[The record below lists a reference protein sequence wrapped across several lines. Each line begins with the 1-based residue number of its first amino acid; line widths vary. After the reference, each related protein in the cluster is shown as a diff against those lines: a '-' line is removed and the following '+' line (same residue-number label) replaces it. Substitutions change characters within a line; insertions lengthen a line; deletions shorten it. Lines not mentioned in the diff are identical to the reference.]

1 MPPASFPTS
10 AEAVSGT
17 PLPLILESLV
27 THSLLK
33 LMNRLHHSLIA
44 LLVALTTWS
53 ATAQTTTYRVEDVPN
68 VQLIDYT
75 RFVSDPNDSI
85 DQADEAVLN
94 QRIGYLRDSLD
105 VEIAVVVLPAID
117 GDTYGSAREF
127 ANELFNTW
135 GIGKKETDRGLLI
148 LLITNEDNR
157 EITFEVGYGLEGE
170 LTDGLCKLIQK
181 RRMIPPMKEGRYGE
195 GLLAGVEEVRKVL
208 TKDSTLEAEK
218 KRKTRNRILIW
229 WLVGLF
235 YYGFYLYEERKKAQY
250 SVHIAT
256 MDRANRKAN
265 SLALGMGIF
274 FFQIPAMLIYF
285 LVKWIFRRQFVAE
298 CYCPECGAMG
308 RFKRVKKD
316 QVREE
321 TLVKVYS
328 VWCRNCHHT
337 AVLDIRRRQKPAL
350 CPECRSIGTLDL
362 DTVKE
367 MQLIT
372 LDVYH
377 FACRNCG
384 HIVEEKLPARVKEK
398 HTSSDSGYYLGGSS
412 DGDSDSGGSWGGGSS
427 GGGGA
432 SSSF

>member
-1 MPPASFPTS
+1 
-10 AEAVSGT
+10 
-17 PLPLILESLV
+17 
-27 THSLLK
+27 
-33 LMNRLHHSLIA
+33 MNRLPLLLIA
-44 LLVALTTWS
+44 LLLGLSTLS
-53 ATAQTTTYRVEDVPN
+53 AAAAPEAYRVKDVPN
-68 VQLIDYT
+68 VQLTDRT
-75 RFVSDPNDSI
+75 RFVSDPADAI
-85 DQADEAVLN
+85 DAADEALLN

-117 GDTYGSAREF
+117 GDKYGSARAF

-135 GIGKKETDRGLLI
+135 GIGNRETNRGLLI

-157 EITFEVGYGLEGE
+157 EITFEVGYGLEGQ

-235 YYGFYLYEERKKAQY
+235 YYCFYLYEERKKAQY

-285 LVKWIFRRQFVAE
+285 LVKWIFRRQFVSQ

-328 VWCRNCHHT
+328 VWCRTCHHT
-337 AVLDIRRRQKPAL
+337 ALLDIRRRQKPAL

-398 HTSSDSGYYLGGSS
+398 HAPSDSSYYWGSSS
-412 DGDSDSGGSWGGGSS
+412 DGDSDSSSGGSWGGGSS

-432 SSSF
+432 SSRF

>member
-1 MPPASFPTS
+1 
-10 AEAVSGT
+10 
-17 PLPLILESLV
+17 
-27 THSLLK
+27 
-33 LMNRLHHSLIA
+33 MNRLHHSLIA

-75 RFVSDPNDSI
+75 RFVSDPNDAI
-85 DQADEAVLN
+85 DEADEAALN

-117 GDTYGSAREF
+117 GDKYGSAREF

-157 EITFEVGYGLEGE
+157 EITFEVGYGLEGQ

-218 KRKTRNRILIW
+218 RRKTWNRILIW

-235 YYGFYLYEERKKAQY
+235 YYCFYLYEERKKAQY

-398 HTSSDSGYYLGGSS
+398 HASSDSGYYLGGSS
-412 DGDSDSGGSWGGGSS
+412 DGDSDSRGSWGGGSS

-432 SSSF
+432 SSRF

>member
-1 MPPASFPTS
+1 
-10 AEAVSGT
+10 
-17 PLPLILESLV
+17 
-27 THSLLK
+27 
-33 LMNRLHHSLIA
+33 MNRLHHSLIA
-44 LLVALTTWS
+44 FLVALTTWS

-75 RFVSDPNDSI
+75 RFVSDPADAINE
-85 DQADEAVLN
+85 ADEAALN
-94 QRIGYLRDSLD
+94 QRIGHLRDSLD

-135 GIGKKETDRGLLI
+135 GIGKKETNRGLLI

-157 EITFEVGYGLEGE
+157 EITFEVGYGLEGQ

-229 WLVGLF
+229 WLVGLS

-250 SVHIAT
+250 SIHIAT

-265 SLALGMGIF
+265 SMALGMGIF

-298 CYCPECGAMG
+298 CYCPECGALG

-350 CPECRSIGTLDL
+350 CPECRSIGSFDL
-362 DTVKE
+362 DTVNE

-398 HTSSDSGYYLGGSS
+398 QAPPDSGYYWGGSS
-412 DGDSDSGGSWGGGSS
+412 DGDSDSSSGGSWGGGSS

-432 SSSF
+432 SSRF

>member
-1 MPPASFPTS
+1 
-10 AEAVSGT
+10 
-17 PLPLILESLV
+17 
-27 THSLLK
+27 
-33 LMNRLHHSLIA
+33 MNRLHHSLIA

-53 ATAQTTTYRVEDVPN
+53 ATAQTAYRVEDVPN

-85 DQADEAVLN
+85 DEADEAALN

-117 GDTYGSAREF
+117 GDKYGSAREF

-195 GLLAGVEEVRKVL
+195 GLLAGLEEVRKVL

-265 SLALGMGIF
+265 SMALGMGIF

-285 LVKWIFRRQFVAE
+285 LVKWIFRQQFVAE
-298 CYCPECGAMG
+298 CYCPKCGAMG

-398 HTSSDSGYYLGGSS
+398 QAPDSGYYLGGSS

-432 SSSF
+432 SSRF

>member
-1 MPPASFPTS
+1 
-10 AEAVSGT
+10 
-17 PLPLILESLV
+17 
-27 THSLLK
+27 
-33 LMNRLHHSLIA
+33 MNRLHHSLIA

-75 RFVSDPNDSI
+75 RFVSDPNDAI
-85 DQADEAVLN
+85 DEADEAALN

-218 KRKTRNRILIW
+218 RRKTWNRILIW

-235 YYGFYLYEERKKAQY
+235 YYCFYLYEERKKAQY

-398 HTSSDSGYYLGGSS
+398 HASSDSGYYLGGSS
-412 DGDSDSGGSWGGGSS
+412 DGDSDSRGSWGGGSS

-432 SSSF
+432 SSRF

>member
-1 MPPASFPTS
+1 
-10 AEAVSGT
+10 
-17 PLPLILESLV
+17 
-27 THSLLK
+27 
-33 LMNRLHHSLIA
+33 MNRLHHSLIA

-53 ATAQTTTYRVEDVPN
+53 ATAQTAYRVEDVPN

-75 RFVSDPNDSI
+75 RFVSDPNDAI
-85 DQADEAVLN
+85 DEADEAALN
-94 QRIGYLRDSLD
+94 QRIGHLRDSLD

-117 GDTYGSAREF
+117 GDKYGSAREF

-157 EITFEVGYGLEGE
+157 EVTFEVGYGLEGE

-235 YYGFYLYEERKKAQY
+235 YYCFYLYEERKKAQY

-285 LVKWIFRRQFVAE
+285 LVKWIFRRQFVSQ

-337 AVLDIRRRQKPAL
+337 AVLDIRRKQKPAL

-398 HTSSDSGYYLGGSS
+398 HASSDSGYYLGGNS

-432 SSSF
+432 SSRF

>member
-1 MPPASFPTS
+1 
-10 AEAVSGT
+10 
-17 PLPLILESLV
+17 
-27 THSLLK
+27 
-33 LMNRLHHSLIA
+33 MNRLPLLLIA
-44 LLVALTTWS
+44 LLLGLSTLS
-53 ATAQTTTYRVEDVPN
+53 AAAAPEAYRVKDVPN
-68 VQLIDYT
+68 VQLTDRT
-75 RFVSDPNDSI
+75 RFVSDPNDAI
-85 DQADEAVLN
+85 DEADEAALN
-94 QRIGYLRDSLD
+94 QRIGHLRDSLD

-135 GIGKKETDRGLLI
+135 GIGKKETNRGLLI

-157 EITFEVGYGLEGE
+157 EITFEVGYGLEGQ
-170 LTDGLCKLIQK
+170 LTDGLCKLIID
-181 RRMIPPMKEGRYGE
+181 RRMIPVMKDGSYGE

-235 YYGFYLYEERKKAQY
+235 YYCFYLYEERKKAQY
-250 SVHIAT
+250 SIHIAT

-265 SLALGMGIF
+265 SMALGMGIF
-274 FFQIPAMLIYF
+274 FFQIPAMLFYF
-285 LVKWIFRRQFVAE
+285 LVKWFFRRQFVSQ

-350 CPECRSIGTLDL
+350 CPECRSIETLDL

-398 HTSSDSGYYLGGSS
+398 HASSDSGYYLGGSS
-412 DGDSDSGGSWGGGSS
+412 DGDSDSSSGGSWGGGSS

-432 SSSF
+432 SSRF

>member
-1 MPPASFPTS
+1 
-10 AEAVSGT
+10 
-17 PLPLILESLV
+17 
-27 THSLLK
+27 
-33 LMNRLHHSLIA
+33 MNRLHHSLIA

-75 RFVSDPNDSI
+75 RFVSDPNDAI
-85 DQADEAVLN
+85 DEADEAALN

-157 EITFEVGYGLEGE
+157 EITFEVGYGLEGQ

-218 KRKTRNRILIW
+218 RRKTWNRILIW

-235 YYGFYLYEERKKAQY
+235 YYCFYLYEERKKAQY

-398 HTSSDSGYYLGGSS
+398 HASSDCGYYLGGSS
-412 DGDSDSGGSWGGGSS
+412 DGDSDSRGSWGGGSS

-432 SSSF
+432 SSRF

>member
-1 MPPASFPTS
+1 
-10 AEAVSGT
+10 
-17 PLPLILESLV
+17 
-27 THSLLK
+27 
-33 LMNRLHHSLIA
+33 MNRLHHSLIA

-53 ATAQTTTYRVEDVPN
+53 ATAQTTYRVEDVPN

-75 RFVSDPNDSI
+75 RFVSDPADAI
-85 DQADEAVLN
+85 DEADESALN

-105 VEIAVVVLPAID
+105 VEIAVVVLPTID
-117 GDTYGSAREF
+117 GDKYGSAREF

-170 LTDGLCKLIQK
+170 LTDGLCKLIID
-181 RRMIPPMKEGRYGE
+181 RRMIPVMKNGSYGE

-208 TKDSTLEAEK
+208 TKDLTLEAEK

-250 SVHIAT
+250 SIHIAT

-285 LVKWIFRRQFVAE
+285 LVKWIFRRQFVSQ

-328 VWCRNCHHT
+328 VWCRTCHHT
-337 AVLDIRRRQKPAL
+337 ALLDIRRRQKPAL

-398 HTSSDSGYYLGGSS
+398 HAPSDSSYYWGSSS
-412 DGDSDSGGSWGGGSS
+412 DGDSDSSSGGSWGGGSS

-432 SSSF
+432 SSRF

>member
-1 MPPASFPTS
+1 
-10 AEAVSGT
+10 
-17 PLPLILESLV
+17 
-27 THSLLK
+27 
-33 LMNRLHHSLIA
+33 MNRLHHSLIA

-53 ATAQTTTYRVEDVPN
+53 ATAQTAYRVEDVPN

-85 DQADEAVLN
+85 DEADEAALN

-117 GDTYGSAREF
+117 GDKYGSAREF

-218 KRKTRNRILIW
+218 KRKTRNQILIW

-250 SVHIAT
+250 SIHIAT

-265 SLALGMGIF
+265 SMALGMGIF

-337 AVLDIRRRQKPAL
+337 AVLDIRRRQKPSL

-398 HTSSDSGYYLGGSS
+398 HASSDSSYYLGGSS

>member
-1 MPPASFPTS
+1 
-10 AEAVSGT
+10 
-17 PLPLILESLV
+17 
-27 THSLLK
+27 
-33 LMNRLHHSLIA
+33 MNRLHHSLIA

-53 ATAQTTTYRVEDVPN
+53 ATAQTAYRVEDVPN

-75 RFVSDPNDSI
+75 RFVSDPNDAI
-85 DQADEAVLN
+85 DEADEAALN
-94 QRIGYLRDSLD
+94 QRIGHLRDSLD

-235 YYGFYLYEERKKAQY
+235 YYCFYLYEERKKAQY

-285 LVKWIFRRQFVAE
+285 LVKWIFRRQFVSQ

-328 VWCRNCHHT
+328 VWCRTCHHT
-337 AVLDIRRRQKPAL
+337 ALLDIRRRQKPAL

-398 HTSSDSGYYLGGSS
+398 HAPSDSSYYWGSSS
-412 DGDSDSGGSWGGGSS
+412 DGDSDSSSGGSWGGGSS

-432 SSSF
+432 SSRF

>member
-1 MPPASFPTS
+1 
-10 AEAVSGT
+10 
-17 PLPLILESLV
+17 
-27 THSLLK
+27 
-33 LMNRLHHSLIA
+33 MNRLHHSLIA

-53 ATAQTTTYRVEDVPN
+53 ATAQTTTYRVKDVPN
-68 VQLIDYT
+68 VQLTDRT
-75 RFVSDPNDSI
+75 RFVSDPNDAI
-85 DQADEAVLN
+85 NEADEAALN
-94 QRIGYLRDSLD
+94 QRIGHLRDSLD

-117 GDTYGSAREF
+117 GDKYGSAREF

-135 GIGKKETDRGLLI
+135 GIGNRETNRGLLI

-170 LTDGLCKLIQK
+170 LTDGLCKLIID
-181 RRMIPPMKEGRYGE
+181 RRMIPVMKNGSYGE

-250 SVHIAT
+250 SIHIAT

-285 LVKWIFRRQFVAE
+285 LLKWIFRRQFVAE

-337 AVLDIRRRQKPAL
+337 AVLGVRRKKQPNR
-350 CPECRSIGTLDL
+350 CPECGSIGSFDL
-362 DTVKE
+362 DTVNE

-398 HTSSDSGYYLGGSS
+398 HASSDSGYYLGGSS
-412 DGDSDSGGSWGGGSS
+412 DGDSDSSSGGSWGGGSS

-432 SSSF
+432 SSRF

>member
-1 MPPASFPTS
+1 MTARRLYQGFVVWI
-10 AEAVSGT
+10 VSWLSVG
-17 PLPLILESLV
+17 LS
-27 THSLLK
+27 
-33 LMNRLHHSLIA
+33 
-44 LLVALTTWS
+44 
-53 ATAQTTTYRVEDVPN
+53 AQTRDVYSVEDVPN
-68 VQLIDYT
+68 VQLIDST
-75 RFVSDPNDSI
+75 RFVSDPNDAI
-85 DQADEAVLN
+85 PDDDEAALN
-94 QRIGYLRDSLD
+94 RRLGQLRDSLS
-105 VEIAVVVLPAID
+105 VEIAIVVIPAYD
-117 GDTYGSAREF
+117 VEKYSSAREF

-135 GIGKKETDRGLLI
+135 GIGDKETNRGLLI
-148 LLITNEDNR
+148 QLVTRQDLR
-157 EITFEVGYGLEGE
+157 EITFETGYGLEGE
-170 LTDGLCKLIQK
+170 LPDGLCMLIQK

-195 GLLAGVEEVRKVL
+195 GLLAGLEEVRKVL

-218 KRKTRNRILIW
+218 RRKTWNRILIW

-398 HTSSDSGYYLGGSS
+398 HASSDSGYYLGGSS

>member
-1 MPPASFPTS
+1 
-10 AEAVSGT
+10 
-17 PLPLILESLV
+17 
-27 THSLLK
+27 
-33 LMNRLHHSLIA
+33 MNRLHHSLIA

-53 ATAQTTTYRVEDVPN
+53 ATAQTAYRVEDVPN

-85 DQADEAVLN
+85 DQADEAALN

-117 GDTYGSAREF
+117 GDKYGSAREF

-157 EITFEVGYGLEGE
+157 EITFEVGYGLEGQ

-235 YYGFYLYEERKKAQY
+235 YYCFYLYEERKKAQY

-285 LVKWIFRRQFVAE
+285 LVKWIFRRQFVSQ

-328 VWCRNCHHT
+328 VWCRTCHHT
-337 AVLDIRRRQKPAL
+337 ALLDIRRRQKPAL

-398 HTSSDSGYYLGGSS
+398 HAPSDSSYYWGSSS
-412 DGDSDSGGSWGGGSS
+412 DGDSDSSSGGSWGGGSS

-432 SSSF
+432 SSRF

>member
-1 MPPASFPTS
+1 
-10 AEAVSGT
+10 
-17 PLPLILESLV
+17 
-27 THSLLK
+27 
-33 LMNRLHHSLIA
+33 
-44 LLVALTTWS
+44 
-53 ATAQTTTYRVEDVPN
+53 
-68 VQLIDYT
+68 
-75 RFVSDPNDSI
+75 
-85 DQADEAVLN
+85 
-94 QRIGYLRDSLD
+94 
-105 VEIAVVVLPAID
+105 
-117 GDTYGSAREF
+117 
-127 ANELFNTW
+127 
-135 GIGKKETDRGLLI
+135 
-148 LLITNEDNR
+148 
-157 EITFEVGYGLEGE
+157 
-170 LTDGLCKLIQK
+170 
-181 RRMIPPMKEGRYGE
+181 
-195 GLLAGVEEVRKVL
+195 
-208 TKDSTLEAEK
+208 
-218 KRKTRNRILIW
+218 
-229 WLVGLF
+229 
-235 YYGFYLYEERKKAQY
+235 
-250 SVHIAT
+250 

-265 SLALGMGIF
+265 SMALGMGIF

-337 AVLDIRRRQKPAL
+337 AVLDIRRRQKPDL

-398 HTSSDSGYYLGGSS
+398 HASSDSGYYLGGSS

>member
-1 MPPASFPTS
+1 
-10 AEAVSGT
+10 
-17 PLPLILESLV
+17 
-27 THSLLK
+27 
-33 LMNRLHHSLIA
+33 MNRLHLLLIA

-75 RFVSDPNDSI
+75 HFVSDPNDAI
-85 DQADEAVLN
+85 DEADEAALN
-94 QRIGYLRDSLD
+94 QRIGHLRDSLD

-135 GIGKKETDRGLLI
+135 GIGKKETNRGLLI
-148 LLITNEDNR
+148 QLITNEDNR

-195 GLLAGVEEVRKVL
+195 GLLAGLEEVRKVL

-250 SVHIAT
+250 SIHIAT

-337 AVLDIRRRQKPAL
+337 AVLDIRRRQKPDL

-398 HTSSDSGYYLGGSS
+398 HASSDSGYYLGGSS

>member
-1 MPPASFPTS
+1 M
-10 AEAVSGT
+10 
-17 PLPLILESLV
+17 
-27 THSLLK
+27 
-33 LMNRLHHSLIA
+33 
-44 LLVALTTWS
+44 VALTTWS
-53 ATAQTTTYRVEDVPN
+53 ATAQTAYRVEDVPN

-85 DQADEAVLN
+85 DEADEAALN
-94 QRIGYLRDSLD
+94 QRIGYIRDSLD

-117 GDTYGSAREF
+117 GDKYGSAREF

-135 GIGKKETDRGLLI
+135 GIGNRETNRGLLI
-148 LLITNEDNR
+148 QLITNEDNR

-181 RRMIPPMKEGRYGE
+181 HRMIPLMKEGRYGE

-235 YYGFYLYEERKKAQY
+235 YYCFYLYEERKKAQY

-285 LVKWIFRRQFVAE
+285 LVKWIFRRQFVSE

-398 HTSSDSGYYLGGSS
+398 HASSDSGYYLGGSS

>member
-1 MPPASFPTS
+1 
-10 AEAVSGT
+10 
-17 PLPLILESLV
+17 
-27 THSLLK
+27 
-33 LMNRLHHSLIA
+33 MNRLPLLLIA
-44 LLVALTTWS
+44 LLLGLSTLS
-53 ATAQTTTYRVEDVPN
+53 AAAAPEAYRVKDVPN
-68 VQLIDYT
+68 VQLTDRT
-75 RFVSDPNDSI
+75 RFVSDPADAI
-85 DQADEAVLN
+85 DEADEAALN
-94 QRIGYLRDSLD
+94 RRIAALRDSLG

-117 GDTYGSAREF
+117 GDTYGSARAF

-135 GIGKKETDRGLLI
+135 GIGNRETNRGLLI

-181 RRMIPPMKEGRYGE
+181 HRMIPPMKEGRYGE

-250 SVHIAT
+250 SIHIAT

-285 LVKWIFRRQFVAE
+285 LVKWIFRRQFVSQ

-377 FACRNCG
+377 FACRSCG

-398 HTSSDSGYYLGGSS
+398 QAPPDSGYYLGGSS
-412 DGDSDSGGSWGGGSS
+412 DGDSDSSSGGSWGGGSS

-432 SSSF
+432 SSRF

>member
-1 MPPASFPTS
+1 
-10 AEAVSGT
+10 
-17 PLPLILESLV
+17 
-27 THSLLK
+27 
-33 LMNRLHHSLIA
+33 MNRLPLLLIA
-44 LLVALTTWS
+44 LLLGLSTLS
-53 ATAQTTTYRVEDVPN
+53 AAAAPEAYRVKDVPN
-68 VQLIDYT
+68 VQLTDRT
-75 RFVSDPNDSI
+75 RFVSDPADAINE
-85 DQADEAVLN
+85 ADEAALN
-94 QRIGYLRDSLD
+94 QRIGHLRDSLD

-117 GDTYGSAREF
+117 DDTYGSAREF

-135 GIGKKETDRGLLI
+135 GIGKKETNRGLLI
-148 LLITNEDNR
+148 QLITNKDNR
-157 EITFEVGYGLEGE
+157 EITFETGYGLEGE

-181 RRMIPPMKEGRYGE
+181 RRMIPLMKEGRYGE
-195 GLLAGVEEVRKVL
+195 GLLAEVEEVRKVL

-265 SLALGMGIF
+265 SMALGMGIF

-285 LVKWIFRRQFVAE
+285 LVKWIFRRQFVSE
-298 CYCPECGAMG
+298 CYCPKCGAMG

-398 HTSSDSGYYLGGSS
+398 HASSDSGYYLGGSS
-412 DGDSDSGGSWGGGSS
+412 DGDSDSSSGGSWGGGSS

-432 SSSF
+432 SSRF

>member
-1 MPPASFPTS
+1 
-10 AEAVSGT
+10 
-17 PLPLILESLV
+17 
-27 THSLLK
+27 
-33 LMNRLHHSLIA
+33 MNRLHHSLIA
-44 LLVALTTWS
+44 FLVALTTWS
-53 ATAQTTTYRVEDVPN
+53 ATAQTTYRVEDVPN

-85 DQADEAVLN
+85 DEADEAALN

-218 KRKTRNRILIW
+218 RRKTWNRILIW

>member
-1 MPPASFPTS
+1 
-10 AEAVSGT
+10 
-17 PLPLILESLV
+17 
-27 THSLLK
+27 
-33 LMNRLHHSLIA
+33 MNRLHHSLIA

-53 ATAQTTTYRVEDVPN
+53 ATAQTTYRVEDVPN

-75 RFVSDPNDSI
+75 RFVSDPNDAI
-85 DQADEAVLN
+85 DEADEAALN
-94 QRIGYLRDSLD
+94 QRIGHLRDSLD

-117 GDTYGSAREF
+117 GDTYGSARAF

-135 GIGKKETDRGLLI
+135 GIGKKETNRGLLI

-235 YYGFYLYEERKKAQY
+235 YYCFYLYEERKKAQY

-285 LVKWIFRRQFVAE
+285 LVKWIFRRQFVSQ

-328 VWCRNCHHT
+328 VWCRTCHHT
-337 AVLDIRRRQKPAL
+337 ALLDIRRRQKPAL

-398 HTSSDSGYYLGGSS
+398 HAPSDSSYYWGSSS
-412 DGDSDSGGSWGGGSS
+412 DGDSDSSSGGSWGGGSS

-432 SSSF
+432 SSRF

>member
-1 MPPASFPTS
+1 
-10 AEAVSGT
+10 
-17 PLPLILESLV
+17 
-27 THSLLK
+27 
-33 LMNRLHHSLIA
+33 MNRLHLLLIA
-44 LLVALTTWS
+44 LLLGLSTLCA
-53 ATAQTTTYRVEDVPN
+53 AAAPEAYRVKDVPN
-68 VQLIDYT
+68 VQLTDRT
-75 RFVSDPNDSI
+75 RFVSDPADSI
-85 DQADEAVLN
+85 DAADEAALN
-94 QRIGYLRDSLD
+94 QRIGHLRDSLD

-117 GDTYGSAREF
+117 GDKYGSAREF

-135 GIGKKETDRGLLI
+135 GIGKKETNRGLLI

-157 EITFEVGYGLEGE
+157 EITFEVGYGLEGQ

-235 YYGFYLYEERKKAQY
+235 YYCFYLYEERKKAQY

-350 CPECRSIGTLDL
+350 CPKCGSIGTLDL

-432 SSSF
+432 SSRF

>member
-1 MPPASFPTS
+1 
-10 AEAVSGT
+10 
-17 PLPLILESLV
+17 
-27 THSLLK
+27 
-33 LMNRLHHSLIA
+33 MNRLPLLLIA
-44 LLVALTTWS
+44 LLLGLSTLS
-53 ATAQTTTYRVEDVPN
+53 AAAAPEAYRVKDVPN
-68 VQLIDYT
+68 VQLTDRT
-75 RFVSDPNDSI
+75 RFVSDPNDAI
-85 DQADEAVLN
+85 DEADEAALN
-94 QRIGYLRDSLD
+94 QRIGHLRDSLG

-117 GDTYGSAREF
+117 GNTYGSARAF

-135 GIGKKETDRGLLI
+135 GIGKKETNRGLLI

-170 LTDGLCKLIQK
+170 LTDGLCKLIID
-181 RRMIPPMKEGRYGE
+181 RRMTPVMKDGSYGE

-265 SLALGMGIF
+265 SMALGMGIF
-274 FFQIPAMLIYF
+274 FFQIPAMLFYF
-285 LVKWIFRRQFVAE
+285 LVKWIFRRQFVSQ
-298 CYCPECGAMG
+298 CYCPECSAMA

-316 QVREE
+316 QVQEE

-398 HTSSDSGYYLGGSS
+398 HASSDSGYYLGGSS

-432 SSSF
+432 SSRF

>member
-1 MPPASFPTS
+1 
-10 AEAVSGT
+10 
-17 PLPLILESLV
+17 
-27 THSLLK
+27 
-33 LMNRLHHSLIA
+33 MNRLHHSLIA

-53 ATAQTTTYRVEDVPN
+53 AAAQTAYRVEDVPN

-75 RFVSDPNDSI
+75 RFVSDPADSI
-85 DQADEAVLN
+85 DAADEAALN

-117 GDTYGSAREF
+117 GDKYGSAREF

-135 GIGKKETDRGLLI
+135 GIGKKETNRGLLI
-148 LLITNEDNR
+148 QLITNEDNR
-157 EITFEVGYGLEGE
+157 EITFEVGYGLEGQ

-208 TKDSTLEAEK
+208 TQDSTLEAEK

-298 CYCPECGAMG
+298 CYCPECGALG

-398 HTSSDSGYYLGGSS
+398 HASSDSGYYLGGSS

-432 SSSF
+432 SSRF

>member
-1 MPPASFPTS
+1 
-10 AEAVSGT
+10 
-17 PLPLILESLV
+17 
-27 THSLLK
+27 
-33 LMNRLHHSLIA
+33 MNRLHHSLIA

-53 ATAQTTTYRVEDVPN
+53 ATAQTAYHVEDVPN

-75 RFVSDPNDSI
+75 RFVSDPNDAI
-85 DQADEAVLN
+85 GEADEAVLN

-117 GDTYGSAREF
+117 GDKYGSAREF

-148 LLITNEDNR
+148 LLITNENNR

-265 SLALGMGIF
+265 SLALSMGIF
-274 FFQIPAMLIYF
+274 FFQIPAMLFYF
-285 LVKWIFRRQFVAE
+285 LVKWIFRRQFVSR

-372 LDVYH
+372 LDVYL

>member
-1 MPPASFPTS
+1 
-10 AEAVSGT
+10 
-17 PLPLILESLV
+17 
-27 THSLLK
+27 
-33 LMNRLHHSLIA
+33 MNRLPLLLIA
-44 LLVALTTWS
+44 LLLGLSTLS
-53 ATAQTTTYRVEDVPN
+53 AAAAPEAYRVKDVPN
-68 VQLIDYT
+68 VQLTDRT
-75 RFVSDPNDSI
+75 RFVSDPNDAI
-85 DQADEAVLN
+85 NEADEAALN
-94 QRIGYLRDSLD
+94 QRIGHLRDSLD

-157 EITFEVGYGLEGE
+157 EITFEVGYGLEGQ
-170 LTDGLCKLIQK
+170 LTDGLCKLIID
-181 RRMIPPMKEGRYGE
+181 RRMIPVMKNGSYGE

-250 SVHIAT
+250 SIHIAT

-274 FFQIPAMLIYF
+274 FFQIPAMLFYF
-285 LVKWIFRRQFVAE
+285 LVKWIFRRQFVSE

-398 HTSSDSGYYLGGSS
+398 HASSDSGYYLGGSS

-432 SSSF
+432 SSRF

>member
-1 MPPASFPTS
+1 
-10 AEAVSGT
+10 
-17 PLPLILESLV
+17 
-27 THSLLK
+27 
-33 LMNRLHHSLIA
+33 MNRLHHSLIA

-53 ATAQTTTYRVEDVPN
+53 ATAQTTYRVEDVPN

-75 RFVSDPNDSI
+75 RFVSDPNDAI
-85 DQADEAVLN
+85 DEADEAALN
-94 QRIGYLRDSLD
+94 QRIGHLRDSLD

-135 GIGKKETDRGLLI
+135 GIGKKETNRGLLI

-195 GLLAGVEEVRKVL
+195 GLLAGLEEVRKVL

-218 KRKTRNRILIW
+218 RRKTRNRILIW

-350 CPECRSIGTLDL
+350 CPECRSIGSFDL
-362 DTVKE
+362 DTVNE

-384 HIVEEKLPARVKEK
+384 HIVEEKLPARVKER
-398 HTSSDSGYYLGGSS
+398 HASSDSGYYLGGSS
-412 DGDSDSGGSWGGGSS
+412 DGDSGSDSGGSWGGGSS

-432 SSSF
+432 SSRF

>member
-1 MPPASFPTS
+1 
-10 AEAVSGT
+10 
-17 PLPLILESLV
+17 
-27 THSLLK
+27 
-33 LMNRLHHSLIA
+33 MNRLHHSLIA

-53 ATAQTTTYRVEDVPN
+53 ATAQTTYRVEDVPN

-85 DQADEAVLN
+85 DQADEAALN

-157 EITFEVGYGLEGE
+157 EITFEVGYGLEGQ

-195 GLLAGVEEVRKVL
+195 GLLAGLEEVRKVL

-250 SVHIAT
+250 SIHIAT

-274 FFQIPAMLIYF
+274 FFQIPAMLFYF
-285 LVKWIFRRQFVAE
+285 LVKWIFRRQFVSE

-337 AVLDIRRRQKPAL
+337 AVLDIRRKKQPNR
-350 CPECRSIGTLDL
+350 CPECGSIGTLDL

-398 HTSSDSGYYLGGSS
+398 QAPPDSGYYWGGSS
-412 DGDSDSGGSWGGGSS
+412 DGDGDSSSGGSWGGGSS

-432 SSSF
+432 SSHF

>member
-1 MPPASFPTS
+1 
-10 AEAVSGT
+10 
-17 PLPLILESLV
+17 
-27 THSLLK
+27 
-33 LMNRLHHSLIA
+33 MNRLHHSLIA

-85 DQADEAVLN
+85 DEADEAALN

-135 GIGKKETDRGLLI
+135 GIGKKETNRGLLI

-157 EITFEVGYGLEGE
+157 EITFEVGYGLEGQ

-181 RRMIPPMKEGRYGE
+181 HRMIPLMKEGRYGE

-218 KRKTRNRILIW
+218 KRKTRNQILIW

-250 SVHIAT
+250 SIHIAT

-265 SLALGMGIF
+265 SMALGMGIF

-350 CPECRSIGTLDL
+350 CPECRSIGSFDL
-362 DTVKE
+362 DTVNE

>member
-1 MPPASFPTS
+1 
-10 AEAVSGT
+10 
-17 PLPLILESLV
+17 
-27 THSLLK
+27 
-33 LMNRLHHSLIA
+33 MNRLHRSLIA

-53 ATAQTTTYRVEDVPN
+53 ATAQTTYRVEDVPN
-68 VQLIDYT
+68 VQLFDYT

-85 DQADEAVLN
+85 DQADEAALN

-117 GDTYGSAREF
+117 GDKYGSAREF

-181 RRMIPPMKEGRYGE
+181 RRMIPPMKEGSYGE

-250 SVHIAT
+250 SIHIAT

-265 SLALGMGIF
+265 SLALSMGIF
-274 FFQIPAMLIYF
+274 FFQIPAMLFYF

-350 CPECRSIGTLDL
+350 CPECRSIGSFDL
-362 DTVKE
+362 DTVNE

-412 DGDSDSGGSWGGGSS
+412 DSGGSWGGGSS

>member
-1 MPPASFPTS
+1 
-10 AEAVSGT
+10 
-17 PLPLILESLV
+17 
-27 THSLLK
+27 
-33 LMNRLHHSLIA
+33 MNRLPLLLIV
-44 LLVALTTWS
+44 LLLGLSTLCA
-53 ATAQTTTYRVEDVPN
+53 AAAPEAYRVKDVPN
-68 VQLIDYT
+68 VQLTDRT
-75 RFVSDPNDSI
+75 RFVSDPNDAI
-85 DQADEAVLN
+85 DEADEAALN
-94 QRIGYLRDSLD
+94 RRIAALRDSLG

-117 GDTYGSAREF
+117 GNTYGSARAF

-135 GIGKKETDRGLLI
+135 GIGNRETNRGLLI
-148 LLITNEDNR
+148 LLTTGTDKR
-157 EITFEVGYGLEGE
+157 EIAFETGYGLEGE
-170 LTDGLCKLIQK
+170 LTDGLCKLIID
-181 RRMIPPMKEGRYGE
+181 RRMIPVMKNGSYGE

-250 SVHIAT
+250 SIHIAT
-256 MDRANRKAN
+256 MDRANQKAN

-298 CYCPECGAMG
+298 CYCPECGVMG

-350 CPECRSIGTLDL
+350 CPECRSIGSFDL
-362 DTVKE
+362 DTVNE

-384 HIVEEKLPARVKEK
+384 HIVEEKLPARVKER
-398 HTSSDSGYYLGGSS
+398 HASSDSGYYLGGSS
-412 DGDSDSGGSWGGGSS
+412 DGDSGSDSGGSWGGGSS

-432 SSSF
+432 SSRF

>member
-1 MPPASFPTS
+1 
-10 AEAVSGT
+10 
-17 PLPLILESLV
+17 
-27 THSLLK
+27 
-33 LMNRLHHSLIA
+33 MNRLHHSLIA

-75 RFVSDPNDSI
+75 RFVSDPADAINE
-85 DQADEAVLN
+85 ADEAALN
-94 QRIGYLRDSLD
+94 QRIGHLRDSLD

-135 GIGKKETDRGLLI
+135 GIGKKETNRGLLI
-148 LLITNEDNR
+148 QLITNEDNR
-157 EITFEVGYGLEGE
+157 EITFEVGYGLESQ

-208 TKDSTLEAEK
+208 TKDSRLEAEK

-265 SLALGMGIF
+265 SMALGMGIF
-274 FFQIPAMLIYF
+274 FFQIPAMLFYF

-398 HTSSDSGYYLGGSS
+398 HASSDSGYYWGGSS

-432 SSSF
+432 SSRF

>member
-1 MPPASFPTS
+1 
-10 AEAVSGT
+10 
-17 PLPLILESLV
+17 
-27 THSLLK
+27 
-33 LMNRLHHSLIA
+33 MNRLHHSLIA

-53 ATAQTTTYRVEDVPN
+53 ATAQTTYRVEDVPN

-85 DQADEAVLN
+85 DQADEAALN

-117 GDTYGSAREF
+117 GDKYGSAREF

-195 GLLAGVEEVRKVL
+195 GLLAGLEEVRKVL
-208 TKDSTLEAEK
+208 TKDSTPEAEK
-218 KRKTRNRILIW
+218 RRKTWNRILIW

-250 SVHIAT
+250 SIHIAT

-337 AVLDIRRRQKPAL
+337 AVLDIRRRQKPDL
-350 CPECRSIGTLDL
+350 CPECRSIGSFDL
-362 DTVKE
+362 DTVNE